1 MHKVCVIGAGSSG
14 LVAAKTLHER
24 GIAFDCFERGSRVGG
39 LWRYEN
45 DSGQSVAY
53 RSLHINTSRTQMQF
67 ADFPMPRDYPD
78 FPHHSQ
84 IAAYFDSYVSHFGF
98 GDRITFRTSV
108 RSVEPLTDGTFRVTT
123 ACDGAESSSRYSA
136 VLVANG
142 HHWHPRL
149 PTFPG
154 SFDGETLHASRYRV
168 PEAFAGKRV
177 LVVGIGNS
185 GCDIACEVSRV
196 AERAL
201 LAVRSGVH
209 LIPKYLFGRPLD
221 RLVSPWMWRHLPLR
235 VQQFI
240 FGVALRLARG
250 KQKRF
255 HLPEPRHR
263 ILEEHP
269 TISSDLL
276 NLIGHGRVCVKP
288 NVRELAGREVVFE
301 DGSREPVD
309 VIVYATGYDI
319 RMPFLAPDVF
329 EAQDNEVRLYKL
341 VVHPERAGLYFIGLV
356 QPWGAIM
363 PLAEE
368 QSKWVADLIEGKCG
382 LPARAEMLKAIESDR
397 EKVRLRYTASRRH
410 TIQVDFYPYLD
421 ALRKERKRAPTAR
434 TEVKSEARRA
444 A

>member
-1 MHKVCVIGAGSSG
+1 MQKVCVIGAGSSG

-45 DSGQSVAY
+45 DNGQSVAY
-53 RSLHINTSRTQMQF
+53 RSLHINTSRTMMQF

-84 IAAYFDSYVSHFGF
+84 IAAYFDSYVAHFGF
-98 GDRITFRTSV
+98 GDRIAFRTNV
-108 RSVEPLTDGTFRVTT
+108 RSVEPLPDGTFRVTSER
-123 ACDGAESSSRYSA
+123 DGAESSARYSS

-154 SFDGETLHASRYRV
+154 TFDGETLHASRYRT

-185 GCDIACEVSRV
+185 GCDIACELSRV

-240 FGVALRLARG
+240 FKVALRLVRG

-276 NLIGHGRVCVKP
+276 NLIGHGRVAVKP
-288 NVRELAGREVVFE
+288 NVRELAAREVIFE
-301 DGSREPVD
+301 DGSREAVD

-319 RMPFLAPDVF
+319 VTPFLSRAVF
-329 EAQDNEVRLYKL
+329 EAKDNEVRLYKL
-341 VVHPERAGLYFIGLV
+341 VVHPERPGLYFIGLV

-368 QSKWVADLIEGKCG
+368 QSKWVADLIENKCG
-382 LPARAEMLKAIESDR
+382 LPSRAEMLKAIESDR
-397 EKVRLRYTASRRH
+397 EKVRRRYTASRRH

-421 ALRKERKRAPTAR
+421 ALRKERTRKPAPRVEADLKRAA
-434 TEVKSEARRA
+434 
-444 A
+444 